1 MRACAC
7 VCACAHDVFYELRST
22 DVFSALTNNKRFL
35 FIALQA
41 FVDSTVDSVSCY
53 AIVNRRGREED
64 DKNNRM
70 LS

>member
-1 MRACAC
+1 MYARVYVRARTMS
-7 VCACAHDVFYELRST
+7 FYELRSA
-22 DVFSALTNNKRFL
+22 DVFSALANNKRFL

-41 FVDSTVDSVSCY
+41 IVDSTADSVSCG
-53 AIVNRRGREED
+53 AIVNRRGREEE